1 VRHSYRYEPIGNEP
15 LAGSPR
21 EPRTRGARSTAT
33 SCGFAAAPC
42 AGEFGSPLF
51 FEHILEDGA
60 IKRQI
65 GDDCLEFGVLIAQ
78 LAKLAD
84 FGGTKAS
91 KAFLPDIERRLR
103 DTELARDIC
112 DRRTDLGLA
121 QCSCDLFVG
130 VAGFAHG
137 ANLLAGDKFAVFSSF
152 PRDKKSGVDPRL
164 LATRPSIAVVT
175 DAITMVGVAIL
186 SNLAAPIIQRNGF
199 WSHAVLTYPAF
210 ILLLLTAFLY
220 TVTKILTIREFDA
233 VFDFDDY
240 VDRRIAPTYADKVI
254 DAIKKGDR
262 SAIDDLA
269 SAIKKVRSRKAK

>member
-1 VRHSYRYEPIGNEP
+1 
-15 LAGSPR
+15 
-21 EPRTRGARSTAT
+21 
-33 SCGFAAAPC
+33 
-42 AGEFGSPLF
+42 
-51 FEHILEDGA
+51 
-60 IKRQI
+60 
-65 GDDCLEFGVLIAQ
+65 
-78 LAKLAD
+78 
-84 FGGTKAS
+84 
-91 KAFLPDIERRLR
+91 
-103 DTELARDIC
+103 
-112 DRRTDLGLA
+112 
-121 QCSCDLFVG
+121 
-130 VAGFAHG
+130 
-137 ANLLAGDKFAVFSSF
+137 
-152 PRDKKSGVDPRL
+152 
-164 LATRPSIAVVT
+164 
-175 DAITMVGVAIL
+175 MVGVAIL